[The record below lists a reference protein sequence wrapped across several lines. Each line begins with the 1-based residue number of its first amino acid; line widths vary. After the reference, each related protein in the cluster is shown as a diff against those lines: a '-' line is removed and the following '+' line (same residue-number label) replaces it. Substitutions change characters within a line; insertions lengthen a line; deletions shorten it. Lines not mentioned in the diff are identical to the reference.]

1 MNANPAAL
9 TVRTDSRVSPPRR
22 AFASFFQAEITLER
36 RKKER
41 NEPMPDTQHA
51 TWGELLRDAV
61 EKPGRMLDA
70 YTAFHNYSFGNALLA
85 LEQCIRRNLQPGP
98 LNTYR
103 GWLEKKRQVRKGEKG
118 LTLCMP
124 MPFKR
129 ATQAEDVQDDTA
141 EPQVCYAFRFR
152 AYWFV
157 LAQTEGEE
165 MYVPPI
171 PGFDIDT
178 ALRTLNVTRTS
189 FDEMNG
195 NIQGFA
201 NGREIAVNPLAA
213 LPHKTTFH
221 EIAHIVLGHTR
232 TERLVDSEQT
242 ARHIREV
249 EAESVAL
256 ICCETLGLEGAEFCR
271 GYIQHWLKTEKEI
284 PNQSAARIFA
294 AATSILKAGSP
305 AAGSQ

>member
-1 MNANPAAL
+1 L
-9 TVRTDSRVSPPRR
+9 LL
-22 AFASFFQAEITLER
+22 FFR
-36 RKKER
+36 RKPRLKNKGKR
-41 NEPMPDTQHA
+41 KNKMPDKQHA

-61 EKPGRMLDA
+61 EKPGRMLAA

-85 LEQCIRRNLQPGP
+85 LEQCVRRNLQPGP

-103 GWLEKKRQVRKGEKG
+103 GWLERKRQVRKGETG
-118 LTLCMP
+118 IILCMP

-129 ATQAEDVQDDTA
+129 NAHSDETEE
-141 EPQVCYAFRFR
+141 EPAKSQTRNAFRFR

-165 MYVPPI
+165 TYVAPT
-171 PGFDIDT
+171 PGFDLDT
-178 ALRTLNVTRTS
+178 ALGTLNIARTA
-189 FDEMNG
+189 FDEING

-201 NGREIAVNPLAA
+201 RHREIAVNPLAA

-221 EIAHIVLGHTR
+221 ELAHVVLGHT
-232 TERLVDSEQT
+232 TSEKMVDSEQT
-242 ARHIREV
+242 AVHIREV

-271 GYIQHWLKTEKEI
+271 GYIQHWLKAEKEI
-284 PNQSAARIFA
+284 PTNSAARIFA
-294 AATSILKAGSP
+294 AATSILKAGNP
-305 AAGSQ
+305 GAGSH

>member
-9 TVRTDSRVSPPRR
+9 TARTDSRLSPPRR

-51 TWGELLRDAV
+51 TWGELLRYAV
-61 EKPGRMLDA
+61 EKPGRMLEA

-85 LEQCIRRNLQPGP
+85 LEQCIRRDLQPGP

-103 GWLEKKRQVRKGEKG
+103 GWLEKRRQVRKGEKG
-118 LTLCMP
+118 ITLCMP

-129 ATQAEDVQDDTA
+129 AAQSDDAQDEID
-141 EPQVCYAFRFR
+141 EPQTCYAFRFR

-165 MYVPPI
+165 TYVAPI
-171 PGFDIDT
+171 PGFDMET
-178 ALRTLNVTRTS
+178 ALTTLNITRTP

-201 NGREIAVNPLAA
+201 KRREIAINPVAT
-213 LPHKTTFH
+213 LPHKTT
-221 EIAHIVLGHTR
+221 
-232 TERLVDSEQT
+232 
-242 ARHIREV
+242 
-249 EAESVAL
+249 
-256 ICCETLGLEGAEFCR
+256 
-271 GYIQHWLKTEKEI
+271 
-284 PNQSAARIFA
+284 
-294 AATSILKAGSP
+294 
-305 AAGSQ
+305 

>member
-1 MNANPAAL
+1 
-9 TVRTDSRVSPPRR
+9 
-22 AFASFFQAEITLER
+22 
-36 RKKER
+36 
-41 NEPMPDTQHA
+41 MPDKQHA

-61 EKPGRMLDA
+61 EKPGRMLAA

-85 LEQCIRRNLQPGP
+85 LEQCVRRNLPPGP

-103 GWLEKKRQVRKGEKG
+103 GWLERKRQVRKGETG
-118 LTLCMP
+118 ITLCMP

-129 ATQAEDVQDDTA
+129 NAHSDEAEE
-141 EPQVCYAFRFR
+141 EPAKSQTRNAFRFR

-165 MYVPPI
+165 TYVAPT
-171 PGFDIDT
+171 PGFDLDT
-178 ALRTLNVTRTS
+178 ALGTLNIARTA
-189 FDEMNG
+189 FDEING

-201 NGREIAVNPLAA
+201 RHREIAVNPLAA

-221 EIAHIVLGHTR
+221 ELAHVVLGHT
-232 TERLVDSEQT
+232 TSEKMVDSEQT
-242 ARHIREV
+242 AVHIREV

-271 GYIQHWLKTEKEI
+271 GYIQHWLKAEKEI
-284 PNQSAARIFA
+284 PTNSAARIFA
-294 AATSILKAGSP
+294 ATTSILKAGNP
-305 AAGSQ
+305 AAGSH